1 MLVLGR
7 GGEGDALERGG
18 CFFGPRFDVDGLGCL
33 GRGQRGAVG
42 EKVEGHCLGTFAW
55 GVFERCV
62 EGSDEVLL
70 EFRGFVELWNGMG
83 SRGGGGEEDK
93 EREEEGR
100 DS

>member
-1 MLVLGR
+1 M
-7 GGEGDALERGG
+7 
-18 CFFGPRFDVDGLGCL
+18 
-33 GRGQRGAVG
+33 
-42 EKVEGHCLGTFAW
+42 
-55 GVFERCV
+55 

-93 EREEEGR
+93 ERDEEGR